1 MRDDAV
7 VITGAALI
15 TALGRSPRETWDAL
29 ISGETGVK
37 AIEGFEVRGFD
48 CRLAAQV
55 RGLDAGGLKV
65 LPRSARI
72 MDLHSFLLLEC
83 ACAALEQ
90 ARLDRPSVPSE
101 EIGFFVG
108 MGMVDY
114 KVEDFLP
121 AVVASSGERGELDMG
136 KFYAK
141 GYHQIY
147 PLMTLS
153 MLNNISVCQAAIHLN
168 IRGENAVFAP
178 QADSGAQAI
187 TEGRRAI
194 VNGKARAVLA
204 GGVSEK
210 VSPESLA
217 RSHIQGVLSAGGSA
231 SESSCRPFATDRN
244 GTVLGEGCGIL
255 CLESRRPADERG
267 VPYNTMITG
276 SGASFDTEQQSTA
289 PSADAIGRAM
299 MAALKN
305 ADVTP
310 EQIDVVIGH
319 GDGTCAGDGNEIDAI
334 GETFARCLNRP
345 VVFSSKQA
353 LGHLMAAAPVVDA
366 ILGMAIL
373 ETGLV
378 PPTLRSAPPDGSI
391 ALSTCD
397 RPVKTAARRV
407 MINCR
412 SYEGQCASLIL
423 ERVA

>member
-7 VITGAALI
+7 VITGAALF
-15 TALGRSPRETWDAL
+15 TALGRSLAETWDAL

-37 AIEGFEVRGFD
+37 AIEEFEVRGFD
-48 CRLAAQV
+48 CRSAAQV
-55 RGLDAGGLKV
+55 RGLDAGSLDV
-65 LPRSARI
+65 LGRSARI
-72 MDLHSFLLLEC
+72 RDLSSFLLLNC
-83 ACAALEQ
+83 ASAALEQ
-90 ARLDRPSVPSE
+90 ARLDRPTIPSE

-121 AVVASSGERGELDMG
+121 AVVASSGDRGELDMG

-153 MLNNISVCQAAIHLN
+153 MLNNVSVCQAAIHLN

-178 QADSGAQAI
+178 QADAGAQAI
-187 TEGRRAI
+187 AEGRRA
-194 VNGKARAVLA
+194 VANGKARAVLA

-217 RSHIQGVLSAGGSA
+217 RSHLQGVLSTDA
-231 SESSCRPFATDRN
+231 SESSCRPFAADRN

-255 CLESRRPADERG
+255 CLESRRSADERG
-267 VPYNTMITG
+267 MPYNTMITG
-276 SGASFDTEQQSTA
+276 SGASFDTEQESSA
-289 PSADAIGRAM
+289 PSAGTIARAM
-299 MAALKN
+299 TAALKN
-305 ADVTP
+305 ADVAP

-319 GDGTCAGDGNEIDAI
+319 GDGTVAGDRNEIDAI
-334 GETFARCLNRP
+334 GETFAACLDRL

-353 LGHLMAAAPVVDA
+353 LGHLMAAGPAVDA
-366 ILGMAIL
+366 ILGMTML

-378 PPTLRSAPPDGSI
+378 PPMSRSARSV
-391 ALSTCD
+391 AVLACD
-397 RPVKTAARRV
+397 RPAKTAARRV